1 MLFRSI
7 CEVKRG
13 YTDFLD
19 FFVDIA
25 EFMRY
30 NQSRGDLMKYEIGA
44 RIRKYREMSGFSQK
58 ELAQKIGVS
67 NSRVSN
73 WEQGINRPDADI
85 LADIC
90 KALNVS
96 PSELLDVRLSPE
108 DLSEQERKVIMAYRT
123 KPDLRK
129 AVNILLGI
137 E

>member
-1 MLFRSI
+1 
-7 CEVKRG
+7 
-13 YTDFLD
+13 
-19 FFVDIA
+19 
-25 EFMRY
+25 
-30 NQSRGDLMKYEIGA
+30 MKYEIGA
-44 RIRKYREMSGFSQK
+44 RIRKYREMCGFSQK

-96 PSELLDVRLSPE
+96 PSELLDVRLSPD
-108 DLSEQERKVIMAYRT
+108 DLNEQERKVIMAYRT
-123 KPDLRK
+123 KPDLQK
-129 AVNILLGI
+129 AVNILLGL

>member
-1 MLFRSI
+1 MVSA
-7 CEVKRG
+7 KR
-13 YTDFLD
+13 
-19 FFVDIA
+19 
-25 EFMRY
+25 
-30 NQSRGDLMKYEIGA
+30 NWH
-44 RIRKYREMSGFSQK
+44 RKSVSATAVFPTGNREST
-58 ELAQKIGVS
+58 
-67 NSRVSN
+67 
-73 WEQGINRPDADI
+73 DADI

>member
-1 MLFRSI
+1 MVSA
-7 CEVKRG
+7 KR
-13 YTDFLD
+13 
-19 FFVDIA
+19 
-25 EFMRY
+25 
-30 NQSRGDLMKYEIGA
+30 NWH
-44 RIRKYREMSGFSQK
+44 RKSVSATAVFPTGNREST
-58 ELAQKIGVS
+58 V
-67 NSRVSN
+67 
-73 WEQGINRPDADI
+73 PDADI

-90 KALNVS
+90 KALNIS